1 VPRTGPNARWPVRA
15 HRAGQVAVFATMLLL
30 VLGFLFVRLS
40 PATFL
45 RLVDVYRSLPA
56 AVVAVALVSGVI
68 YFALDSLRLV
78 LMDLLRP
85 ADRIRRRLLLAAVW
99 LWLAASAGAAVLML
113 WYPAWMLFGT
123 SP

>member
-1 VPRTGPNARWPVRA
+1 
-15 HRAGQVAVFATMLLL
+15 MLLL

-68 YFALDSLRLV
+68 YFALDSMRLV

-85 ADRIRRRLLLAAVW
+85 ADRIRRLLLLGTAG
-99 LWLAASAGAAVLML
+99 LWLAASAAAGVVML
-113 WYPAWMLFGT
+113 WYPALVLFGT
-123 SP
+123 RS